1 MKLNVS
7 MTPWNVR
14 DMAEIHK
21 IAEELGTPMQLAT
34 YMFPPVRRSAEM
46 VGKNDRF
53 TPEEAAGAEDSGV
66 EELGV
71 ELGLE
76 GTGSVST

>member
-53 TPEEAAGAEDSGV
+53 TPEEAAGYEV
-66 EELGV
+66 
-71 ELGLE
+71 
-76 GTGSVST
+76 